1 MISFF
6 LTAKRLLKALIKA
19 IKQPICK
26 SLIATLFLII
36 LSGTL
41 FYSKIEGWA
50 YIDAIYFAVVSLI
63 PSSIEVGLSPIT
75 TVGKI
80 FTMMYLIVGVGVM
93 IGLIGIIG
101 KAVLDV
107 DFKSSSENGENPS
120 QNK

>member
-6 LTAKRLLKALIKA
+6 LTANRLLKAFIKA
-19 IKQPICK
+19 IQQPIFK
-26 SLIATLFLII
+26 SLIVTLVLII

-50 YIDAIYFAVVSLI
+50 YIDAVYFAVVSLI
-63 PSSIEVGLSPIT
+63 PSSIEIGLSPVT
-75 TVGKI
+75 TTGKI

-107 DFKSSSENGENPS
+107 GFKNSSEKDARS
-120 QNK
+120 AHHK

>member
-6 LTAKRLLKALIKA
+6 LTANRLLKALIKA
-19 IKQPICK
+19 IKQPIFK
-26 SLIATLFLII
+26 SLIFTLFLII

-41 FYSKIEGWA
+41 FYSKVEGWP

-63 PSSIEVGLSPIT
+63 PSSLETGLSPIT
-75 TVGKI
+75 TIGKI
-80 FTMMYLIVGVGVM
+80 FTMMYLVVGVGVM

-107 DFKSSSENGENPS
+107 EFTLPAKK
-120 QNK
+120 NKK

>member
-6 LTAKRLLKALIKA
+6 LTAGKLLKALIKA
-19 IKQPICK
+19 LNQPIFK
-26 SLIATLFLII
+26 SLIFTLFLII

-63 PSSIEVGLSPIT
+63 PSSVEIGLFPVT
-75 TVGKI
+75 TIGKV

-93 IGLIGIIG
+93 VGLIGLIA
-101 KAVLDV
+101 KAILDS
-107 DFKSSSENGENPS
+107 DIKSGSKKDAKKTKN
-120 QNK
+120 Q